1 MAKYNFRNKIE
12 CVKYFGATSDIDLRN
27 KIVNEYDKLKDM
39 NEIRELIDT
48 VRNAGIDPV
57 NGLNNDRP
65 YNYHEDSKR
74 ELSYEESQRR
84 LAEFRN
90 AIEEDEDITKNMT
103 VYERELYNNNKEEYN
118 LYKLVNEG
126 MDMYESEKARP
137 SHTWQYEQKAK
148 EYQERMARYNE
159 TQKQKL
165 QENRQAYERSKEEN
179 GTVSLD
185 DVINSID
192 VD

>member
-39 NEIRELIDT
+39 NEIRELIDR

-65 YNYHEDSKR
+65 YNYREDSKR

-90 AIEEDEDITKNMT
+90 AIEEDEDITKNMS

-126 MDMYESEKARP
+126 MDMYESEKGRTI
-137 SHTWQYEQKAK
+137 HTYKYENKTK
-148 EYQERMARYNE
+148 EYAERMEQYA
-159 TQKQKL
+159 KM
-165 QENRQAYERSKEEN
+165 QEEKRNQNRIAYERSKEESES
-179 GTVSLD
+179 VSLD